1 MTPLFVVVGELVT
14 VQERLAEQPGREQVV
29 ANSVI
34 EEREELVQLGGIAHI
49 GRLGDVILYAH
60 LHILWILGL
69 QALDQLHEL
78 LPLVRLIGR
87 L

>member
-14 VQERLAEQPGREQVV
+14 VQERLADQPGREQVV
-29 ANSVI
+29 ANSII

-49 GRLGDVILYAH
+49 GRLGDIILDAH
-60 LHILWILGL
+60 LHVLWILGL

-78 LPLVRLIGR
+78 LPLVRLVGR